1 MCLGQKGVQAFRQP
15 VIEKEDFW
23 LERSGGVNANIKMA
37 VLFSGFSER
46 GRKSIQ
52 AERKKFRELIAVS
65 ERTLK
70 FSKLNICFLQRKYSS
85 ILQREK

>member
-1 MCLGQKGVQAFRQP
+1 MQILKWQF
-15 VIEKEDFW
+15 
-23 LERSGGVNANIKMA
+23 
-37 VLFSGFSER
+37 FSLVSLSVA
-46 GRKSIQ
+46 RKSIQ